1 MKEWNG
7 SPRYSNGTAG
17 SQPGTP
23 LRSLATWMRLKLPA
37 INRLDGLLFLLLAGA
52 AAFLGYRVSVELNY
66 HWNWGTIPQFLFRY
80 DEEAGRWT
88 ANYLVNGL
96 LTTLRLSIWASIL
109 ALIAGFAVAL
119 ARVSQSLYLRLL
131 ARSFIELM
139 RNLPPLVIIFLFYF
153 FLADQL
159 IPLAGT
165 VRIDAESR
173 PLLSKICSL
182 LLAPPANLTPFL
194 SALVTLAVFETA
206 YVAEIVRS
214 GIESIHKEQW
224 AACHALGLSRWQ
236 SLRHVIL
243 PQSLRRVLP
252 PLAGQLVS
260 LIKDSS
266 IVSVISIQDLTY
278 QGSQLMASTYLTFEV
293 WLTVAAMY
301 LALTFPCSY
310 LVERLNRRL
319 NRFD

>member
-1 MKEWNG
+1 MRIK
-7 SPRYSNGTAG
+7 R
-17 SQPGTP
+17 
-23 LRSLATWMRLKLPA
+23 LAFS
-37 INRLDGLLFLLLAGA
+37 RLDGLLLLLLAGA
-52 AAFLGYRVSVELNY
+52 AAFLGYRVAVELNY
-66 HWNWGTIPQFLFRY
+66 HWNWGAIPQFLIRY
-80 DEEAGRWT
+80 DEESRRWT
-88 ANYLVNGL
+88 TNYLVEGL
-96 LTTLRLSIWASIL
+96 FTTLRLSLWASVL

-159 IPLAGT
+159 IPLTGIAH
-165 VRIDAESR
+165 IDMDSR
-173 PLLSKICSL
+173 PLLSKVCTL
-182 LLAPPANLTPFL
+182 LFAPPANLTPFL

-214 GIESIHKEQW
+214 GIESIHKGQW
-224 AACHALGLSRWQ
+224 EACHALGLSRRQ
-236 SLRHVIL
+236 SLRYVIL

-278 QGSQLMASTYLTFEV
+278 QGTQLMASTYLTFEV

-319 NRFD
+319 NRLP

>member
-1 MKEWNG
+1 MH
-7 SPRYSNGTAG
+7 
-17 SQPGTP
+17 
-23 LRSLATWMRLKLPA
+23 LKRPA
-37 INRLDGLLFLLLAGA
+37 FSWFDGLLLLLLAGV
-52 AAFLGYRVSVELNY
+52 AAFLGYRAAVELNY
-66 HWNWGTIPQFLFRY
+66 HWNWGAMPQFLFRY
-80 DEEAGRWT
+80 DQESGRWT
-88 ANYLVNGL
+88 TNYLIDGL
-96 LTTLRLSIWASIL
+96 LTTVRLSLWASLL
-109 ALIAGFAVAL
+109 ALVAGFAVAL

-159 IPLAGT
+159 VPLASMG
-165 VRIDAESR
+165 RIDAESH
-173 PLLSKICSL
+173 PLLTRICTL
-182 LLAPPANLTPFL
+182 LFAPPANLSPFL

-206 YVAEIVRS
+206 YMAEIVRS
-214 GIESIHKEQW
+214 GIESVHKGQW
-224 AACHALGLSRWQ
+224 EACHALGLSRWQ
-236 SLRHVIL
+236 CLRHIIL

-278 QGSQLMASTYLTFEV
+278 QGSQLMASTYLTIEV

-301 LALTFPCSY
+301 LVLTFPCSY

-319 NRFD
+319 NRQDWSLA

>member
-1 MKEWNG
+1 MHIK
-7 SPRYSNGTAG
+7 R
-17 SQPGTP
+17 
-23 LRSLATWMRLKLPA
+23 PA
-37 INRLDGLLFLLLAGA
+37 FSWFDGLLLLLLVGA
-52 AAFLGYRVSVELNY
+52 AAFLGYRVAVELSY
-66 HWNWGTIPQFLFRY
+66 DWNWGAIPQFLFRY
-80 DEEAGRWT
+80 DQESGRWT
-88 ANYLVNGL
+88 SNYLIDGL
-96 LTTLRLSIWASIL
+96 LTTIRLSLWAGVL
-109 ALIAGFAVAL
+109 ALLAGFAVAL

-159 IPLAGT
+159 IPLFGT
-165 VRIDAESR
+165 ARIDAESH
-173 PLLSKICSL
+173 PLLNKICAFL
-182 LLAPPANLTPFL
+182 FAPPANLTPFL
-194 SALVTLAVFETA
+194 SALITLAVFETA

-214 GIESIHKEQW
+214 GIESIHKGQW
-224 AACHALGLSRWQ
+224 EACHALGLNRRQ

-301 LALTFPCSY
+301 LMLTFPCSY

-319 NRFD
+319 NRLD